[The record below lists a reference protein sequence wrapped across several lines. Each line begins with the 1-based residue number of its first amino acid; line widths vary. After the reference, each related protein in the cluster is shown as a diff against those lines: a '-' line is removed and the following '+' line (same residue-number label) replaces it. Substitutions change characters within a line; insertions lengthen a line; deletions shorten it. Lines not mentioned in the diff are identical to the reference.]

1 MIPED
6 IINEIKYRNEI
17 ETAISSYVNL
27 KRRGKNLVGL
37 CPFHSE
43 KTPSFTVYPENGSFY
58 CFGCGVGGDVF
69 TFTGLIENL
78 DYIESVKLLAE
89 RSGVTLPQDGYD
101 DSMQK
106 LKNKIYD
113 INRDTARFF
122 HSFLMSEEGKWALD
136 YLLGRGL
143 TLKTIKHFGL
153 GAAPDSWDML
163 IKHLKEKGYKEADML
178 AAGVVGKSQK
188 GTLYD
193 RFRKR
198 VMFPI
203 INIRG
208 NIIAFS
214 GRARPGEDKQG
225 GKYVNTSDTP
235 VYKKSSNLFGMN
247 FAKNVCSERV
257 ILVEGN
263 MDVISLHQ
271 AGFTNAVA
279 PLGTAFTMEQANLLA
294 RYTKEIVLTLDADA
308 AGQKAIKRASELLEN
323 TGLKTRVV
331 VIPDGKDP
339 DEFIKKNGPDRFRA
353 LLEGAVSDIEYK
365 LLTAAKD
372 INLESEDGRLRYLS
386 AAAEIVAGS
395 DDVMTRDIYIGRL
408 SEKYGVSRTALNA
421 KVEEIRKKNIRISK
435 KKEIA
440 DIIRP
445 KFTRDDINPER
456 RRSPKATA
464 AEETLIAVLLK
475 NPDFYK
481 SAKEQLP
488 PEKLIT
494 SLNRRIYEIILS
506 SLESG
511 GSLDISVFAEK
522 LLPAEIGYLVSLQ
535 NSEKAGKNPEIVLK
549 DCIRVILEEEMLLS
563 AQSRENTSVEDWAE
577 ALQTI
582 IDKKSKGKNNG
593 KEQKN

>member
-6 IINEIKYRNEI
+6 IINEIKYRNDI
-17 ETAISSYVNL
+17 ETAISQYVNL

-89 RSGVTLPQDGYD
+89 RSGITLPQDGYD
-101 DSMQK
+101 DSMQR
-106 LKNKIYD
+106 LKKRIYD

-122 HSFLMSEEGKWALD
+122 HAFLMSPGGKWALD
-136 YLLGRGL
+136 YLTGRGL
-143 TLKTIKHFGL
+143 TVKTIKHFGL
-153 GAAPDSWDML
+153 GAAPDSWDAL
-163 IKHLKEKGYKEADML
+163 IHHLKEKGYTESDML
-178 AAGVVGKSQK
+178 AANVIGKSQR
-188 GTLYD
+188 GSLYD

-208 NIIAFS
+208 NIVAFS
-214 GRARPGEDKQG
+214 GRAMPGEDKQG
-225 GKYVNTSDTP
+225 GKYVNTADTP
-235 VYKKSSNLFGMN
+235 VYKKSENLFGIN

-271 AGFTNAVA
+271 AGFENTVA
-279 PLGTAFTMEQANLLA
+279 PLGTAFTTEQANLLS
-294 RYTKEIVLTLDADA
+294 RYTKEIVLMLDADA
-308 AGQKAIKRASELLEN
+308 AGQKAVRRASELLEN
-323 TGLKTRVV
+323 TGLSVRVV
-331 VIPDGKDP
+331 VVPDGKDP
-339 DEFIKKNGPDRFRA
+339 DEYIKKNGKERFAA
-353 LLEGAVSDIEYK
+353 LLEGAVSDMEYK

-372 INLESEDGRLRYLS
+372 INLDNEDGRLKYLA
-386 AAAEIVAGS
+386 AAAEIIAAS
-395 DDVMTRDIYIGRL
+395 DDIMTRDIYIGRL

-421 KVEEIRKKNIRISK
+421 RIEELRKRNRSQKQ
-435 KKEIA
+435 KKEIS

-445 KFTRDDINPER
+445 KYTKDDINPER
-456 RRSPKATA
+456 RKSVKGTA

-481 SAKEQLP
+481 IAAEKLP
-488 PEKLIT
+488 PEKMLT
-494 SLNRRIYEIILS
+494 SLNRRIYETILS
-506 SLESG
+506 VLERG
-511 GSLDISVFAEK
+511 GTLDISAFAEK

-549 DCIRVILEEEMLLS
+549 DCIGVILEEDMLLES
-563 AQSRENTSVEDWAE
+563 SEKSENSVEEWA
-577 ALQTI
+577 AGLQNL
-582 IDKKSKGKNNG
+582 IDKKVRGK
-593 KEQKN
+593 

>member
-6 IINEIKYRNEI
+6 IINEIKYRNDI
-17 ETAISSYVNL
+17 ETAVSQYVNL

-78 DYIESVKLLAE
+78 DYMESIKLLAE
-89 RSGVTLPQDGYD
+89 RSGISLPQDGYD
-101 DSMQK
+101 DSMQR
-106 LKNKIYD
+106 LKKKIYD

-122 HSFLMSEEGKWALD
+122 HSFLMSPGGKWALD
-136 YLLGRGL
+136 YLTGRGL
-143 TLKTIKHFGL
+143 TVKTIKHFGL
-153 GAAPDSWDML
+153 GAAPDSWDAL
-163 IKHLKEKGYKEADML
+163 IHHLKEKGYTESDML
-178 AAGVVGKSQK
+178 AANVIGKSNR
-188 GTLYD
+188 GGIYD

-208 NIIAFS
+208 NIVAFS
-214 GRARPGEDKQG
+214 GRAMPGEDKQG
-225 GKYVNTSDTP
+225 GKYVNTADTP
-235 VYKKSSNLFGMN
+235 VYKKSENLFGIN
-247 FAKNVCSERV
+247 FAKSVCSERV

-271 AGFTNAVA
+271 AGFENTVA
-279 PLGTAFTMEQANLLA
+279 PLGTAFTTEQANLLS
-294 RYTKEIVLTLDADA
+294 RYTKEIVLMLDADA
-308 AGQKAIKRASELLEN
+308 AGQKAVRRASGLLEN
-323 TGLKTRVV
+323 TGLSVRVV

-339 DEFIKKNGPDRFRA
+339 DEYIKKNGKERFAA
-353 LLEGAVSDIEYK
+353 LLEGAVSDMEYK

-372 INLESEDGRLRYLS
+372 IDLNSEDGRLKYLA
-386 AAAEIVAGS
+386 AAAEIIAAT
-395 DDVMTRDIYIGRL
+395 DDIMTRDIYIGRL
-408 SEKYGVSRTALNA
+408 SEKYGVSRTALTTRVN
-421 KVEEIRKKNIRISK
+421 ELRKRNSRQKQ
-435 KKEIA
+435 KKEIS

-445 KFTRDDINPER
+445 KFTKDDINPER
-456 RRSPKATA
+456 RKSVKGTA

-481 SAKEQLP
+481 IALDKLP
-488 PEKLIT
+488 PEKMLT
-494 SLNRRIYEIILS
+494 SLNRRIYETIIS
-506 SLESG
+506 VLEHG
-511 GSLDISVFAEK
+511 GSLDISAFAEK

-549 DCIRVILEEEMLLS
+549 DCIEVILEEDMLLES
-563 AQSRENTSVEDWAE
+563 AEKAESSVEEWA
-577 ALQTI
+577 AGLQNLI
-582 IDKKSKGKNNG
+582 AEKSKGN
-593 KEQKN
+593 

>member
-6 IINEIKYRNEI
+6 IINEIKYRNDI
-17 ETAISSYVNL
+17 ETAISQYVNL

-89 RSGVTLPQDGYD
+89 RSGITLPQDGYD
-101 DSMQK
+101 DSMQR
-106 LKNKIYD
+106 LKKRIYD

-122 HSFLMSEEGKWALD
+122 HAFLMSPGGKWALD
-136 YLLGRGL
+136 YLTGRGL
-143 TLKTIKHFGL
+143 TVKTIKHFGL
-153 GAAPDSWDML
+153 GAAPDSWDAL
-163 IKHLKEKGYKEADML
+163 IHHLKEKGYTESDML
-178 AAGVVGKSQK
+178 AANVIGKSQR
-188 GTLYD
+188 GSLYD

-208 NIIAFS
+208 NIVAFS
-214 GRARPGEDKQG
+214 GRAMPGEDKQG
-225 GKYVNTSDTP
+225 GKYVNTADTP
-235 VYKKSSNLFGMN
+235 VYKKSENLFGIN

-271 AGFTNAVA
+271 AGFENTVA
-279 PLGTAFTMEQANLLA
+279 PLGTAFTTEQANLLS
-294 RYTKEIVLTLDADA
+294 RYTKEIVLMLDADA
-308 AGQKAIKRASELLEN
+308 AGQKAVRRASELLEN
-323 TGLKTRVV
+323 TGLSVRVV
-331 VIPDGKDP
+331 VVPDGKDP
-339 DEFIKKNGPDRFRA
+339 DEYIKKNGKERFAA
-353 LLEGAVSDIEYK
+353 LLEGAVSDMEYK

-372 INLESEDGRLRYLS
+372 INLDNEDGRLKYLA
-386 AAAEIVAGS
+386 AAAEIIAAS
-395 DDVMTRDIYIGRL
+395 DDIMTRDIYIGRL

-421 KVEEIRKKNIRISK
+421 RIEELRKRNRRQKQ
-435 KKEIA
+435 KKEIS

-445 KFTRDDINPER
+445 KYTKDDINPER
-456 RRSPKATA
+456 RKSAKGTA

-481 SAKEQLP
+481 IALDKLP
-488 PEKLIT
+488 PEKMLT
-494 SLNRRIYEIILS
+494 SLNRRIYETILS
-506 SLESG
+506 VLERG
-511 GSLDISVFAEK
+511 GTLDISVFAEK

-549 DCIRVILEEEMLLS
+549 DCIGVILEEDMLLKS
-563 AQSRENTSVEDWAE
+563 AETAENSVEEWA
-577 ALQTI
+577 AGLQNL
-582 IDKKSKGKNNG
+582 IDKKVRGK
-593 KEQKN
+593 

>member
-6 IINEIKYRNEI
+6 IINEIKYRNDI
-17 ETAISSYVNL
+17 ETAISQYVNL

-89 RSGVTLPQDGYD
+89 RSGITLPQDGYD
-101 DSMQK
+101 DSMQR
-106 LKNKIYD
+106 LKKRIYD

-122 HSFLMSEEGKWALD
+122 HAFLMSPGGKWALD
-136 YLLGRGL
+136 YLTGRGL
-143 TLKTIKHFGL
+143 TVKTIKHFGL
-153 GAAPDSWDML
+153 GAAPDSWDAL
-163 IKHLKEKGYKEADML
+163 IHHLKEKGYTESDML
-178 AAGVVGKSQK
+178 AANVIGKSQR
-188 GTLYD
+188 GSLYD

-208 NIIAFS
+208 NIVAFS
-214 GRARPGEDKQG
+214 GRAMPGDDKQG
-225 GKYVNTSDTP
+225 GKYVNTADTP
-235 VYKKSSNLFGMN
+235 VYKKSENLFGIN

-271 AGFTNAVA
+271 AGFENTVA
-279 PLGTAFTMEQANLLA
+279 PLGTAFTTEQANLLS
-294 RYTKEIVLTLDADA
+294 RYTKEIVLMLDADA
-308 AGQKAIKRASELLEN
+308 AGQKAVRRASELLEN
-323 TGLKTRVV
+323 TGLSVRVV
-331 VIPDGKDP
+331 VVPDGKDP
-339 DEFIKKNGPDRFRA
+339 DEYIKKNGKERFAA
-353 LLEGAVSDIEYK
+353 LLEGAVSDMEYK

-372 INLESEDGRLRYLS
+372 INLDNEDGRLKYLA
-386 AAAEIVAGS
+386 AAAEIIAAS
-395 DDVMTRDIYIGRL
+395 DDIMTRDIYIGRL
-408 SEKYGVSRTALNA
+408 SEKYGVSRTALTA
-421 KVEEIRKKNIRISK
+421 RIEELRKRNRRQKQ
-435 KKEIA
+435 KKEIS

-445 KFTRDDINPER
+445 KYTKDDINPER
-456 RRSPKATA
+456 RKSVKGTA

-481 SAKEQLP
+481 IAAEKLP
-488 PEKLIT
+488 PEKMLT
-494 SLNRRIYEIILS
+494 SLNRRIYETILS
-506 SLESG
+506 VLERG
-511 GSLDISVFAEK
+511 GTLDISAFAEK

-549 DCIRVILEEEMLLS
+549 DCIGVILEEDMLLES
-563 AQSRENTSVEDWAE
+563 SEKSENSVEEWA
-577 ALQTI
+577 AGLQNL
-582 IDKKSKGKNNG
+582 IDKKVRGK
-593 KEQKN
+593 

>member
-6 IINEIKYRNEI
+6 IINEIKYRNDI
-17 ETAISSYVNL
+17 ETAVSQYVNL

-78 DYIESVKLLAE
+78 DYMESIKLLAE
-89 RSGVTLPQDGYD
+89 RSGIFLPQDGYD
-101 DSMQK
+101 DSMQR
-106 LKNKIYD
+106 LKKKIYD

-122 HSFLMSEEGKWALD
+122 HSFLMSPGGKWALD
-136 YLLGRGL
+136 YLTGRGL
-143 TLKTIKHFGL
+143 TVKTIKHFGL
-153 GAAPDSWDML
+153 GAAPDSWDAL
-163 IKHLKEKGYKEADML
+163 IHHLKEKGYTESDML
-178 AAGVVGKSQK
+178 AANVIGKSNR
-188 GTLYD
+188 GSFYD

-208 NIIAFS
+208 NIVAFS
-214 GRARPGEDKQG
+214 GRAMPGEDKQG

-235 VYKKSSNLFGMN
+235 VYKKSENLFGIN
-247 FAKNVCSERV
+247 FAKSVCSERV

-271 AGFTNAVA
+271 AGFENTVA
-279 PLGTAFTMEQANLLA
+279 PLGTAFTTEQANLLS
-294 RYTKEIVLTLDADA
+294 RYTKEIVLMLDADA
-308 AGQKAIKRASELLEN
+308 AGQKAVRRASGLLEN
-323 TGLKTRVV
+323 TGLSVRVV
-331 VIPDGKDP
+331 VVPDGKDP
-339 DEFIKKNGPDRFRA
+339 DEYIKKNGKERFAA
-353 LLEGAVSDIEYK
+353 LLEGAVSDMEYK

-372 INLESEDGRLRYLS
+372 IDLNSEDGRLKYLA
-386 AAAEIVAGS
+386 AAAEIIAAT
-395 DDVMTRDIYIGRL
+395 DDIMTRDIYIGRL
-408 SEKYGVSRTALNA
+408 SEKYGVSRTALTTRVN
-421 KVEEIRKKNIRISK
+421 ELRKRNSRQKQ
-435 KKEIA
+435 KKEIS

-445 KFTRDDINPER
+445 KFTKDDINPER
-456 RRSPKATA
+456 RKSVKGTA

-481 SAKEQLP
+481 IALDKLP
-488 PEKLIT
+488 PEKMLT
-494 SLNRRIYEIILS
+494 SLNRRIYETIIS
-506 SLESG
+506 VLEHG
-511 GSLDISVFAEK
+511 GSLDISAFAEK

-549 DCIRVILEEEMLLS
+549 DCIGVILEEDMLLES
-563 AQSRENTSVEDWAE
+563 AEKAESSVEEWA
-577 ALQTI
+577 AGLQNLI
-582 IDKKSKGKNNG
+582 AEKSKGN
-593 KEQKN
+593 

>member
-6 IINEIKYRNEI
+6 IINEIKYRNDI
-17 ETAISSYVNL
+17 ETAISQYVNL
-27 KRRGKNLVGL
+27 KRLGKNLVGL

-89 RSGVTLPQDGYD
+89 RSGITLPQDGYD
-101 DSMQK
+101 DSMQR
-106 LKNKIYD
+106 LKKRIYD

-122 HSFLMSEEGKWALD
+122 HAFLMSPGGKWALD
-136 YLLGRGL
+136 YLTGRGL
-143 TLKTIKHFGL
+143 TVKTIKHFGL
-153 GAAPDSWDML
+153 GAAPDSWDAL
-163 IKHLKEKGYKEADML
+163 IHHLKEKGYTESDML
-178 AAGVVGKSQK
+178 AANVIGKSQR
-188 GTLYD
+188 GSLYD

-208 NIIAFS
+208 NIVAFS
-214 GRARPGEDKQG
+214 GRAMPGEDKQG
-225 GKYVNTSDTP
+225 GKYVNTADTP
-235 VYKKSSNLFGMN
+235 VYKKSENLFGIN
-247 FAKNVCSERV
+247 FAKSVCSERV

-271 AGFTNAVA
+271 AGFENTVA
-279 PLGTAFTMEQANLLA
+279 PLGTAFTTEQANLLS
-294 RYTKEIVLTLDADA
+294 RYTKEIVLMLDADA
-308 AGQKAIKRASELLEN
+308 AGQKAVRRASGLLEN
-323 TGLKTRVV
+323 TGLSVRVV
-331 VIPDGKDP
+331 VVPDGKDP
-339 DEFIKKNGPDRFRA
+339 DEYIKKNGKERFAA
-353 LLEGAVSDIEYK
+353 LLEGAVSDMEYK

-372 INLESEDGRLRYLS
+372 IDLNSEDGRLKYLA
-386 AAAEIVAGS
+386 AAAEIIAAT
-395 DDVMTRDIYIGRL
+395 DDIMTRDIYIGRL

-421 KVEEIRKKNIRISK
+421 RIDELRKRNSRQKQ
-435 KKEIA
+435 KKEIS

-445 KFTRDDINPER
+445 KFTKDDINPER
-456 RRSPKATA
+456 RKSVKGTA

-481 SAKEQLP
+481 IALDKLP
-488 PEKLIT
+488 PEKMLT
-494 SLNRRIYEIILS
+494 SLNRRIYETIIS
-506 SLESG
+506 VLEHG
-511 GSLDISVFAEK
+511 GSLDISAFAEK

-549 DCIRVILEEEMLLS
+549 DCIGVILEEDMLLES
-563 AQSRENTSVEDWAE
+563 AEKAEGSVEEWA
-577 ALQTI
+577 AGLQNLI
-582 IDKKSKGKNNG
+582 AEKSKGN
-593 KEQKN
+593 

>member
-6 IINEIKYRNEI
+6 IINEIKYRNDI
-17 ETAISSYVNL
+17 ETAVSQYVNL

-78 DYIESVKLLAE
+78 DYMESIKLLAE
-89 RSGVTLPQDGYD
+89 RSGISLPQDGYD
-101 DSMQK
+101 DSMQR
-106 LKNKIYD
+106 LKKRIYD

-122 HSFLMSEEGKWALD
+122 HSFLMSPGGKWALD
-136 YLLGRGL
+136 YLTGRGL
-143 TLKTIKHFGL
+143 TVKTIKHFGL
-153 GAAPDSWDML
+153 GAAPDSWDAL
-163 IKHLKEKGYKEADML
+163 IHHLKEKGYTESDML
-178 AAGVVGKSQK
+178 AANVIGKSNR
-188 GTLYD
+188 GGIYD

-208 NIIAFS
+208 NIVAFS
-214 GRARPGEDKQG
+214 GRAMPGEDKQG
-225 GKYVNTSDTP
+225 GKYVNTADTP
-235 VYKKSSNLFGMN
+235 VYKKSENLFGIN
-247 FAKNVCSERV
+247 FAKSVCSERV

-271 AGFTNAVA
+271 AGFENTVA
-279 PLGTAFTMEQANLLA
+279 PLGTAFTTEQANLLS
-294 RYTKEIVLTLDADA
+294 RYTKEIVLMLDADA
-308 AGQKAIKRASELLEN
+308 AGQKAVRRASGLLEN
-323 TGLKTRVV
+323 TGLSVRVV

-339 DEFIKKNGPDRFRA
+339 DEYIKKNGKERFAA
-353 LLEGAVSDIEYK
+353 LLEGAVSDMEYK

-372 INLESEDGRLRYLS
+372 IDLNSEDGRLKYLA
-386 AAAEIVAGS
+386 AAAEIIAAT
-395 DDVMTRDIYIGRL
+395 DDIMTRDIYIGRL
-408 SEKYGVSRTALNA
+408 SEKYGVSRTALTTRVN
-421 KVEEIRKKNIRISK
+421 ELRKRNSRQKQ
-435 KKEIA
+435 KKEIS

-445 KFTRDDINPER
+445 KFTKDDINPER
-456 RRSPKATA
+456 RKSVKGTA

-481 SAKEQLP
+481 IAADKLP
-488 PEKLIT
+488 PEKMLT
-494 SLNRRIYEIILS
+494 SLNRRIYETIIS
-506 SLESG
+506 VLEHG
-511 GSLDISVFAEK
+511 GSLDISAFAEK

-549 DCIRVILEEEMLLS
+549 DCIGVILEEDMLLES
-563 AQSRENTSVEDWAE
+563 AEKAESSVEEWA
-577 ALQTI
+577 AGLQNLI
-582 IDKKSKGKNNG
+582 AEKSKGN
-593 KEQKN
+593 

>member
-6 IINEIKYRNEI
+6 IINEIKYRNDI
-17 ETAISSYVNL
+17 ETAVSQYVNL

-78 DYIESVKLLAE
+78 DYMESIKLLAE
-89 RSGVTLPQDGYD
+89 RSGISLPQDGYD
-101 DSMQK
+101 DSMQR
-106 LKNKIYD
+106 LKKRIYD

-122 HSFLMSEEGKWALD
+122 HSFLMSPGGKWALD
-136 YLLGRGL
+136 YLTGRGL
-143 TLKTIKHFGL
+143 TVKTIKHFGL
-153 GAAPDSWDML
+153 GAAPDSWDAL
-163 IKHLKEKGYKEADML
+163 IHHLKEKGYTESDML
-178 AAGVVGKSQK
+178 AANVIGKSER
-188 GTLYD
+188 GGIYD

-208 NIIAFS
+208 NIVAFS
-214 GRARPGEDKQG
+214 GRAMPGEDKQG
-225 GKYVNTSDTP
+225 GKYVNTADTP
-235 VYKKSSNLFGMN
+235 VYKKSENLFGIN
-247 FAKNVCSERV
+247 FAKSVCSERV

-271 AGFTNAVA
+271 AGFENTVA
-279 PLGTAFTMEQANLLA
+279 PLGTAFTTEQANLLS
-294 RYTKEIVLTLDADA
+294 RYTKEIVLMLDADA
-308 AGQKAIKRASELLEN
+308 AGQKAVRRASGLLEN
-323 TGLKTRVV
+323 TGLSVRVV

-339 DEFIKKNGPDRFRA
+339 DEYIKKNGKERFAA
-353 LLEGAVSDIEYK
+353 LLEGAVSDMEYK

-372 INLESEDGRLRYLS
+372 IDLNSEDGRLKYLA
-386 AAAEIVAGS
+386 AAAEIIAAT
-395 DDVMTRDIYIGRL
+395 DDIMTRDIYIGRL
-408 SEKYGVSRTALNA
+408 SEKYGVSRTALTTRVN
-421 KVEEIRKKNIRISK
+421 ELRKRNSRQKQ
-435 KKEIA
+435 KKEIT

-445 KFTRDDINPER
+445 KFTKDDINPER
-456 RRSPKATA
+456 RKSIKGTA

-481 SAKEQLP
+481 IAADKLP
-488 PEKLIT
+488 PEKMLT
-494 SLNRRIYEIILS
+494 SLNRRIYETIIS
-506 SLESG
+506 VLEHG
-511 GSLDISVFAEK
+511 GSLDISAFAEK

-549 DCIRVILEEEMLLS
+549 DCIGVILEEDMLLES
-563 AQSRENTSVEDWAE
+563 AEKAESSVEEWA
-577 ALQTI
+577 AGLQNLI
-582 IDKKSKGKNNG
+582 AEKSKGN
-593 KEQKN
+593 

>member
-6 IINEIKYRNEI
+6 IINEIKYRNDI
-17 ETAISSYVNL
+17 ETAVSQYVNL

-78 DYIESVKLLAE
+78 DYMESIKLLAE
-89 RSGVTLPQDGYD
+89 RSGISLPQDGYD
-101 DSMQK
+101 DSMQR
-106 LKNKIYD
+106 LKKKIYD

-122 HSFLMSEEGKWALD
+122 HSFLMSPGGKWALD
-136 YLLGRGL
+136 YLTGRGL
-143 TLKTIKHFGL
+143 TVKTIKHFGL
-153 GAAPDSWDML
+153 GAAPDSWDAL
-163 IKHLKEKGYKEADML
+163 IHHLKEKGYTESDML
-178 AAGVVGKSQK
+178 AANVIGKSER
-188 GTLYD
+188 GGIYD

-208 NIIAFS
+208 NIVAFS
-214 GRARPGEDKQG
+214 GRAMPGEDKQA
-225 GKYVNTSDTP
+225 GKYVNTADTP
-235 VYKKSSNLFGMN
+235 VYKKSENLFGIN
-247 FAKNVCSERV
+247 FAKSVCSERV

-271 AGFTNAVA
+271 AGFENTVA
-279 PLGTAFTMEQANLLA
+279 PLGTAFTTEQANLLS
-294 RYTKEIVLTLDADA
+294 RYTKEIVLMLDADA
-308 AGQKAIKRASELLEN
+308 AGQKAVRRASGLLEN
-323 TGLKTRVV
+323 TGLSVRVV
-331 VIPDGKDP
+331 VVPDGKDP
-339 DEFIKKNGPDRFRA
+339 DEYIKKNGKERFAA
-353 LLEGAVSDIEYK
+353 LLEGAVSDMEYK

-372 INLESEDGRLRYLS
+372 IELNSEDGRLKYLA
-386 AAAEIVAGS
+386 AAAEIIAAT
-395 DDVMTRDIYIGRL
+395 DDIMTRDIYIGRL

-421 KVEEIRKKNIRISK
+421 RIDELRKRNSRQKQ
-435 KKEIA
+435 KKEIS

-445 KFTRDDINPER
+445 KFTKDDINPER
-456 RRSPKATA
+456 RKSVKGTA

-481 SAKEQLP
+481 IALDKLP
-488 PEKLIT
+488 PEKMLT
-494 SLNRRIYEIILS
+494 SLNRRIYETIIS
-506 SLESG
+506 VLEHG
-511 GSLDISVFAEK
+511 GSLDISAFAEK

-549 DCIRVILEEEMLLS
+549 DCIGVILEEDMLLES
-563 AQSRENTSVEDWAE
+563 AEKAESSVEEWA
-577 ALQTI
+577 AGLQNLI
-582 IDKKSKGKNNG
+582 AEKSKGN
-593 KEQKN
+593 

>member
-6 IINEIKYRNEI
+6 IINEIKYRNDI
-17 ETAISSYVNL
+17 ETAVSQYVNL

-78 DYIESVKLLAE
+78 DYIEAVKLLAE

-101 DSMQK
+101 DSMQR
-106 LKNKIYD
+106 LNNRIYD

-122 HSFLMSEEGKWALD
+122 HSYLMSHDGKWALD
-136 YLLGRGL
+136 YLTGRGL
-143 TLKTIKHFGL
+143 TLKTIRHFGL

-163 IKHLKEKGYKEADML
+163 IKHLKGKGYSESDMI
-178 AAGVVGKSQK
+178 AANVVGKSQR

-214 GRARPGEDKQG
+214 GRAMPGEDKQG

-235 VYKKSSNLFGMN
+235 VYKKSANLFGMN
-247 FAKNVCSERV
+247 FAKNSCSERI

-263 MDVISLHQ
+263 MDVITLHQ
-271 AGFTNAVA
+271 AGFTNTVA
-279 PLGTAFTMEQANLLA
+279 PLGTAFTSEQVNLLA

-308 AGQKAIKRASELLEN
+308 AGQKAIRRASELLADS
-323 TGLKTRVV
+323 GLKVRVIT
-331 VIPDGKDP
+331 IPDGKDP
-339 DEFIKKNGPDRFRA
+339 DEYIKKNGADRFAA
-353 LLEGAVSDIEYK
+353 LLQGAVSDMEYK
-365 LLTAAKD
+365 LLTAAGD
-372 INLESEDGRLRYLS
+372 IDTSSDDGRLRYIS
-386 AAAEIVAGS
+386 AAAEIVAQS
-395 DDVMTRDIYIGRL
+395 DDMITRDIYIGRL
-408 SEKYGVSRTALNA
+408 SEKYGVSRTALTV
-421 KVEEIRKKNIRISK
+421 KIDEIRKRNAKSKK
-435 KKEIA
+435 KKEIS

-445 KFTRDDINPER
+445 KISKDDINPER
-456 RRSPKATA
+456 RKSVKATA

-475 NPDFYK
+475 NPDFHVT
-481 SAKEQLP
+481 AKEQLP
-488 PEKLIT
+488 PEKMVT
-494 SLNRRIYEIILS
+494 SLNRRI
-506 SLESG
+506 
-511 GSLDISVFAEK
+511 
-522 LLPAEIGYLVSLQ
+522 
-535 NSEKAGKNPEIVLK
+535 
-549 DCIRVILEEEMLLS
+549 
-563 AQSRENTSVEDWAE
+563 
-577 ALQTI
+577 
-582 IDKKSKGKNNG
+582 
-593 KEQKN
+593 

>member
-6 IINEIKYRNEI
+6 IINEIKYRNDI
-17 ETAISSYVNL
+17 ETAVSQYVNL

-78 DYIESVKLLAE
+78 DYMESIKLLAE
-89 RSGVTLPQDGYD
+89 RSGISLPQDGYD
-101 DSMQK
+101 DSMQR
-106 LKNKIYD
+106 LKKKIYD

-122 HSFLMSEEGKWALD
+122 HSFLMSPGGKWALD
-136 YLLGRGL
+136 YLTGRGL
-143 TLKTIKHFGL
+143 TVKTIKHFGL
-153 GAAPDSWDML
+153 GAAPDSWDAL
-163 IKHLKEKGYKEADML
+163 IHHLKEKGYTESDML
-178 AAGVVGKSQK
+178 AANVIGKSNR
-188 GTLYD
+188 GGIYD

-208 NIIAFS
+208 NIVAFS
-214 GRARPGEDKQG
+214 GRAMPGEDKQG

-235 VYKKSSNLFGMN
+235 VYKKSENLFGIN
-247 FAKNVCSERV
+247 FAKSVCSERV

-271 AGFTNAVA
+271 AGFENTVA
-279 PLGTAFTMEQANLLA
+279 PLGTAFTTEQANLLS
-294 RYTKEIVLTLDADA
+294 RYTKEIVLMLDADA
-308 AGQKAIKRASELLEN
+308 AGQKAVRRASGLLEN
-323 TGLKTRVV
+323 TGLSVRVV

-339 DEFIKKNGPDRFRA
+339 DEYIKKNGKERFAA
-353 LLEGAVSDIEYK
+353 LLEGAVSDMEYK

-372 INLESEDGRLRYLS
+372 IDLNSEDGRLKYLA
-386 AAAEIVAGS
+386 AAAEIIAAT
-395 DDVMTRDIYIGRL
+395 DDIMTRDIYIGRL
-408 SEKYGVSRTALNA
+408 SEKYGVSRTALTTRVN
-421 KVEEIRKKNIRISK
+421 ELRKRNSRQKQ
-435 KKEIA
+435 KKEIT

-445 KFTRDDINPER
+445 KFTKDDINPER
-456 RRSPKATA
+456 RKSVKGTA

-481 SAKEQLP
+481 IALDKLP
-488 PEKLIT
+488 PEKMLT
-494 SLNRRIYEIILS
+494 SLNRRIYETIIS
-506 SLESG
+506 VLEHG
-511 GSLDISVFAEK
+511 GSLDISAFAEK

-549 DCIRVILEEEMLLS
+549 DCIGVILEEDMLLES
-563 AQSRENTSVEDWAE
+563 AEKAESSVEEWA
-577 ALQTI
+577 AGLQNLI
-582 IDKKSKGKNNG
+582 AEKSKGN
-593 KEQKN
+593 

>member
-6 IINEIKYRNEI
+6 IINEIKYRNDI
-17 ETAISSYVNL
+17 ETAVSQYVNL

-78 DYIESVKLLAE
+78 DYMESIKLLAE
-89 RSGVTLPQDGYD
+89 RSGISLPQDGYD
-101 DSMQK
+101 DSLQR
-106 LKNKIYD
+106 LKKKIYD

-122 HSFLMSEEGKWALD
+122 HSFLMSPGGKWALD
-136 YLLGRGL
+136 YLTGRGL
-143 TLKTIKHFGL
+143 TVKTIKHFGL
-153 GAAPDSWDML
+153 GAAPDSWDAL
-163 IKHLKEKGYKEADML
+163 IHHLKEKGYTESDML
-178 AAGVVGKSQK
+178 AANVIGKSNR
-188 GTLYD
+188 GGFYD

-208 NIIAFS
+208 NIVAFS
-214 GRARPGEDKQG
+214 GRAMPGEDKQG

-235 VYKKSSNLFGMN
+235 VYKKSENLFGIN
-247 FAKNVCSERV
+247 FAKSVCSERV

-271 AGFTNAVA
+271 AGFENTVA
-279 PLGTAFTMEQANLLA
+279 PLGTAFTTEQANLLS
-294 RYTKEIVLTLDADA
+294 RYTKEIVLMLDADA
-308 AGQKAIKRASELLEN
+308 AGQKAVRRASGLLEN
-323 TGLKTRVV
+323 TGLSVRVV
-331 VIPDGKDP
+331 VVPDGKDP
-339 DEFIKKNGPDRFRA
+339 DEYIKKNGKERFAA
-353 LLEGAVSDIEYK
+353 LLEGAVSDMEYK

-372 INLESEDGRLRYLS
+372 IDLNSEDGRLKYLA
-386 AAAEIVAGS
+386 AAAEIIAAT
-395 DDVMTRDIYIGRL
+395 DDIMTRDIYIGRL
-408 SEKYGVSRTALNA
+408 SEKYGVSRTALTTRVN
-421 KVEEIRKKNIRISK
+421 ELRKRNSRQKQ
-435 KKEIA
+435 KKEIS

-445 KFTRDDINPER
+445 KFTKDDINPER
-456 RRSPKATA
+456 RKSVKGTA

-481 SAKEQLP
+481 IALDKLP
-488 PEKLIT
+488 PEKMLT
-494 SLNRRIYEIILS
+494 SLNRRIYETIIS
-506 SLESG
+506 VLEHG
-511 GSLDISVFAEK
+511 GSLDISAFAEK

-549 DCIRVILEEEMLLS
+549 DCIGVILEEDMLLES
-563 AQSRENTSVEDWAE
+563 AEKAESSVEEWA
-577 ALQTI
+577 ASLQNLI
-582 IDKKSKGKNNG
+582 AEKSKGN
-593 KEQKN
+593 

>member
-6 IINEIKYRNEI
+6 IINEIKYRNDI
-17 ETAISSYVNL
+17 ETAISQYVNL

-89 RSGVTLPQDGYD
+89 RSGITLPQDGYD
-101 DSMQK
+101 DSMQR
-106 LKNKIYD
+106 LKKRIYD

-122 HSFLMSEEGKWALD
+122 HAFLMSPDGKWALD
-136 YLLGRGL
+136 YLMGRGL
-143 TLKTIKHFGL
+143 TVKTIKHFGL
-153 GAAPDSWDML
+153 GAAPDSWDAL
-163 IKHLKEKGYKEADML
+163 IHHLKEKGYTESDML
-178 AAGVVGKSQK
+178 AANVIGKSER
-188 GTLYD
+188 GSLYD

-208 NIIAFS
+208 NIVAFS
-214 GRARPGEDKQG
+214 GRAMPGDDKQG
-225 GKYVNTSDTP
+225 GKYVNTADTP
-235 VYKKSSNLFGMN
+235 VYKKSENLFGIN

-271 AGFTNAVA
+271 AGFENTVA
-279 PLGTAFTMEQANLLA
+279 PLGTAFTTEQANLLS
-294 RYTKEIVLTLDADA
+294 RYTKEIVLMLDADA
-308 AGQKAIKRASELLEN
+308 AGQKAVRRASELLEN
-323 TGLKTRVV
+323 TGLSVRVV
-331 VIPDGKDP
+331 VVPDGKDP
-339 DEFIKKNGPDRFRA
+339 DEYIKKNGKERFAA
-353 LLEGAVSDIEYK
+353 LLEGAVSDMEYK

-372 INLESEDGRLRYLS
+372 INLDNEDGRLKYLA
-386 AAAEIVAGS
+386 AAAEIIAAS
-395 DDVMTRDIYIGRL
+395 DDIMTRDIYIGRL

-421 KVEEIRKKNIRISK
+421 RIEELRKRNRRQKQ
-435 KKEIA
+435 KKEIS

-445 KFTRDDINPER
+445 KFTKDDINPER
-456 RRSPKATA
+456 RKSVKGTA

-481 SAKEQLP
+481 IAAEKLP
-488 PEKLIT
+488 PEKMLT
-494 SLNRRIYEIILS
+494 SLNRRIYETILS
-506 SLESG
+506 VLERG
-511 GSLDISVFAEK
+511 GTLDISAFAEK

-549 DCIRVILEEEMLLS
+549 DCIGVILEEDMLLES
-563 AQSRENTSVEDWAE
+563 SEKSENSVEEWA
-577 ALQTI
+577 AGLQNL
-582 IDKKSKGKNNG
+582 IDKKVRGK
-593 KEQKN
+593 

>member
-6 IINEIKYRNEI
+6 IINEIKYRNDI
-17 ETAISSYVNL
+17 ETAVSQYVNL

-37 CPFHSE
+37 CPFHGE

-89 RSGVTLPQDGYD
+89 RSGITLPQDGYD
-101 DSMQK
+101 DSMQR
-106 LKNKIYD
+106 LKKRIYD

-122 HSFLMSEEGKWALD
+122 HAFLMSPGGKWALD
-136 YLLGRGL
+136 YLTGRGL
-143 TLKTIKHFGL
+143 TVKTIKHFGL
-153 GAAPDSWDML
+153 GAAPDSWDAL
-163 IKHLKEKGYKEADML
+163 IHHLKEKGYTESDML
-178 AAGVVGKSQK
+178 AANVTVKSER
-188 GTLYD
+188 GGIYD

-208 NIIAFS
+208 NIVAFS
-214 GRARPGEDKQG
+214 GRAMPGEDKQG
-225 GKYVNTSDTP
+225 GKYVNTADTP
-235 VYKKSSNLFGMN
+235 VYKKSENLFGIN
-247 FAKNVCSERV
+247 FAKSVCSERV

-271 AGFTNAVA
+271 AGFENTVA
-279 PLGTAFTMEQANLLA
+279 PLGTAFTTEQANLLS
-294 RYTKEIVLTLDADA
+294 RYTKEIVLMLDADA
-308 AGQKAIKRASELLEN
+308 AGQKAVRRASGLLEN
-323 TGLKTRVV
+323 TGLSVRVV

-339 DEFIKKNGPDRFRA
+339 DEYIKKNGKERFAA
-353 LLEGAVSDIEYK
+353 LLEGAVSDMEYK

-372 INLESEDGRLRYLS
+372 IDLNSEDGRLKYLA
-386 AAAEIVAGS
+386 AAAEIIAAT
-395 DDVMTRDIYIGRL
+395 DDIMTRDIYIGRL
-408 SEKYGVSRTALNA
+408 SEKYGVSRTALTTRVN
-421 KVEEIRKKNIRISK
+421 ELRKRNSRQKQ
-435 KKEIA
+435 KKEIS

-445 KFTRDDINPER
+445 KFTKDDINPER
-456 RRSPKATA
+456 RKSVKGTA

-481 SAKEQLP
+481 IALDKLP
-488 PEKLIT
+488 PEKMLT
-494 SLNRRIYEIILS
+494 SLNRRIYETIIS
-506 SLESG
+506 VLEHG
-511 GSLDISVFAEK
+511 GSLDISAFAEK

-549 DCIRVILEEEMLLS
+549 DCIGVILEEDMLLES
-563 AQSRENTSVEDWAE
+563 AEKAESSVEEWA
-577 ALQTI
+577 AGLQNLI
-582 IDKKSKGKNNG
+582 AEKSKGN
-593 KEQKN
+593 

>member
-6 IINEIKYRNEI
+6 IINEIKYRNDI
-17 ETAISSYVNL
+17 ETAISQYVNL

-89 RSGVTLPQDGYD
+89 RSGITLPQDGYD
-101 DSMQK
+101 DSMQR
-106 LKNKIYD
+106 LKKRIYD

-122 HSFLMSEEGKWALD
+122 HAFLMSPGGKWALD
-136 YLLGRGL
+136 YLTGRGL
-143 TLKTIKHFGL
+143 TVKTIKHFGL
-153 GAAPDSWDML
+153 GAAPDSWDAL
-163 IKHLKEKGYKEADML
+163 IHHLKEKGYTESDML
-178 AAGVVGKSQK
+178 AANVIGKSQR
-188 GTLYD
+188 GSIYD

-208 NIIAFS
+208 NIVAFS
-214 GRARPGEDKQG
+214 GRAMPGDDKQG
-225 GKYVNTSDTP
+225 GKYVNTADTP
-235 VYKKSSNLFGMN
+235 VYKKSENLFGIN

-271 AGFTNAVA
+271 AGFENTVA
-279 PLGTAFTMEQANLLA
+279 PLGTAFTTEQANLLS
-294 RYTKEIVLTLDADA
+294 RYTKEIVLMLDADA
-308 AGQKAIKRASELLEN
+308 AGQKAVRRASELLEN
-323 TGLKTRVV
+323 TGLSVRVV
-331 VIPDGKDP
+331 VVPDGKDP
-339 DEFIKKNGPDRFRA
+339 DEYIKKNGKERFAA
-353 LLEGAVSDIEYK
+353 LLEGAVSDMEYK

-372 INLESEDGRLRYLS
+372 INLDNEDGRLKYLA
-386 AAAEIVAGS
+386 AAAEIIAAS
-395 DDVMTRDIYIGRL
+395 DDIMTRDIYIGRL
-408 SEKYGVSRTALNA
+408 SEKYGVSRTALTA
-421 KVEEIRKKNIRISK
+421 RIEELRKRNRRQKQ
-435 KKEIA
+435 KKEIS

-445 KFTRDDINPER
+445 KYTKDDINPER
-456 RRSPKATA
+456 RKSVKGTA

-481 SAKEQLP
+481 IAAEKLP
-488 PEKLIT
+488 PEKMLT
-494 SLNRRIYEIILS
+494 SLNRRIYETILS
-506 SLESG
+506 VSERG
-511 GSLDISVFAEK
+511 GTLDISAFAEK

-549 DCIRVILEEEMLLS
+549 DCIGVILEEDMLLES
-563 AQSRENTSVEDWAE
+563 SEKSENSVEEWA
-577 ALQTI
+577 AGLQNL
-582 IDKKSKGKNNG
+582 IDKKVRGK
-593 KEQKN
+593 

>member
-6 IINEIKYRNEI
+6 IINEIKYRNDI
-17 ETAISSYVNL
+17 ETAVSQYVNL

-78 DYIESVKLLAE
+78 DYMESIKLLAE
-89 RSGVTLPQDGYD
+89 RSGISLPQDGYD
-101 DSMQK
+101 DSMQR
-106 LKNKIYD
+106 LKKKIYD

-122 HSFLMSEEGKWALD
+122 HSFLMSPGGKWALD
-136 YLLGRGL
+136 YLTGRGL
-143 TLKTIKHFGL
+143 TVKTIKHFGL
-153 GAAPDSWDML
+153 GAAPDSWDAL
-163 IKHLKEKGYKEADML
+163 IHHLKEKGYTESDML
-178 AAGVVGKSQK
+178 AANVIGKSNR
-188 GTLYD
+188 GGIYD

-208 NIIAFS
+208 NIVAFS
-214 GRARPGEDKQG
+214 GRAMPGDDKQG
-225 GKYVNTSDTP
+225 GKYVNTADTP
-235 VYKKSSNLFGMN
+235 VYKKSENLFGIN
-247 FAKNVCSERV
+247 FAKSVCSERV

-271 AGFTNAVA
+271 AGFENTVA
-279 PLGTAFTMEQANLLA
+279 PLGTAFTTEQANLLS
-294 RYTKEIVLTLDADA
+294 RYTKEIVLMLDADA
-308 AGQKAIKRASELLEN
+308 AGQKAVRRASGLLEN
-323 TGLKTRVV
+323 TGLSVRVV

-339 DEFIKKNGPDRFRA
+339 DEYIKKNGKERFAA
-353 LLEGAVSDIEYK
+353 LLEGAVSDMEYK

-372 INLESEDGRLRYLS
+372 IDLNSEDGRLKYLA
-386 AAAEIVAGS
+386 AAAEIIAAT
-395 DDVMTRDIYIGRL
+395 DDIMTRDIYIGRL
-408 SEKYGVSRTALNA
+408 SEKYGVSRTALTTRVN
-421 KVEEIRKKNIRISK
+421 ELRKRNSRQKQ
-435 KKEIA
+435 KKEIS

-445 KFTRDDINPER
+445 KFTKDDINPER
-456 RRSPKATA
+456 RKSVKGTA

-481 SAKEQLP
+481 IALDKLP
-488 PEKLIT
+488 PEKMLT
-494 SLNRRIYEIILS
+494 SLNRRIYETIIS
-506 SLESG
+506 VLEHG
-511 GSLDISVFAEK
+511 GSLDISAFAEK

-549 DCIRVILEEEMLLS
+549 DCIGVILEEDMLLES
-563 AQSRENTSVEDWAE
+563 AEKAESSVEEWA
-577 ALQTI
+577 AGLQNLI
-582 IDKKSKGKNNG
+582 AEKSKGN
-593 KEQKN
+593 

>member
-6 IINEIKYRNEI
+6 IINEIKYRNDI
-17 ETAISSYVNL
+17 ETAVSQYVNL

-78 DYIESVKLLAE
+78 DYMESIKLLAE
-89 RSGVTLPQDGYD
+89 RSGISLPQDGYD
-101 DSMQK
+101 DSMQR
-106 LKNKIYD
+106 LKKKIYD

-122 HSFLMSEEGKWALD
+122 HSFLMSPGGKWALD
-136 YLLGRGL
+136 YLTGRGL
-143 TLKTIKHFGL
+143 TVKTIKHFGL
-153 GAAPDSWDML
+153 GAAPDSWDAL
-163 IKHLKEKGYKEADML
+163 IHHLKEKGYTESDML
-178 AAGVVGKSQK
+178 AANVISKNERGGF
-188 GTLYD
+188 YD

-208 NIIAFS
+208 NIVAFS
-214 GRARPGEDKQG
+214 GRAMPGEDKQV

-235 VYKKSSNLFGMN
+235 VYKKSENLFGIN
-247 FAKNVCSERV
+247 FAKSVCSERV

-271 AGFTNAVA
+271 AGFENTVA
-279 PLGTAFTMEQANLLA
+279 PLGTAFTTEQANLLS
-294 RYTKEIVLTLDADA
+294 RYTKEIVLMLDADA
-308 AGQKAIKRASELLEN
+308 AGQKAVRRASGLLEN
-323 TGLKTRVV
+323 TGLSVRVV

-339 DEFIKKNGPDRFRA
+339 DEYIKKNGKERFAA
-353 LLEGAVSDIEYK
+353 LLEGAVSDMEYK

-372 INLESEDGRLRYLS
+372 IDLNSEDGRLKYLA
-386 AAAEIVAGS
+386 AAAEIIAAT
-395 DDVMTRDIYIGRL
+395 DDIMTRDIYIGRL
-408 SEKYGVSRTALNA
+408 SEKYGVSRTALTTRVN
-421 KVEEIRKKNIRISK
+421 ELRKRNSCQKQ
-435 KKEIA
+435 KKEIT

-445 KFTRDDINPER
+445 KFTKDDINPER
-456 RRSPKATA
+456 RKSVKGTA

-481 SAKEQLP
+481 IALDKLP
-488 PEKLIT
+488 PEKMLT
-494 SLNRRIYEIILS
+494 SLNRRIYETIIS
-506 SLESG
+506 VLEHG
-511 GSLDISVFAEK
+511 GSLDISAFAEK

-549 DCIRVILEEEMLLS
+549 DCIGVILEEDMLLES
-563 AQSRENTSVEDWAE
+563 AEKAEGSVEEWA
-577 ALQTI
+577 AGLQNLIAEKT
-582 IDKKSKGKNNG
+582 KGN
-593 KEQKN
+593 

>member
-6 IINEIKYRNEI
+6 IINEIKYRNDI
-17 ETAISSYVNL
+17 ETAVSQYVNL

-78 DYIESVKLLAE
+78 DYMESIKLLAE
-89 RSGVTLPQDGYD
+89 RSGISLPQDGYD
-101 DSMQK
+101 DSMQR
-106 LKNKIYD
+106 LKKRIYD

-122 HSFLMSEEGKWALD
+122 HSFLMSPGGKWALD
-136 YLLGRGL
+136 YLTGRGL

-153 GAAPDSWDML
+153 GAAPDSWDAL
-163 IKHLKEKGYKEADML
+163 IHHLKEKGYTESDML
-178 AAGVVGKSQK
+178 AANVIGKNNR
-188 GTLYD
+188 GGIYD

-208 NIIAFS
+208 NIVAFS
-214 GRARPGEDKQG
+214 GRAMPGEDKQG
-225 GKYVNTSDTP
+225 GKYVNTADTP
-235 VYKKSSNLFGMN
+235 VYKKSENLFGIN
-247 FAKNVCSERV
+247 FAKSVCSERV

-271 AGFTNAVA
+271 AGFENTVA
-279 PLGTAFTMEQANLLA
+279 PLGTAFTTEQANLLS
-294 RYTKEIVLTLDADA
+294 RYTKEIVLMLDADA
-308 AGQKAIKRASELLEN
+308 AGQKAVRRASGLLEN
-323 TGLKTRVV
+323 TGLSVRVV

-339 DEFIKKNGPDRFRA
+339 DEYIKKNGKERFAA
-353 LLEGAVSDIEYK
+353 LLEGAVSDMEYK

-372 INLESEDGRLRYLS
+372 IDLNSEDGRLKYLA
-386 AAAEIVAGS
+386 AAAEIIAAT
-395 DDVMTRDIYIGRL
+395 DDIMTRDIYIGRL
-408 SEKYGVSRTALNA
+408 SEKYGVSRTALTTRVN
-421 KVEEIRKKNIRISK
+421 ELRKRNSRQKQ
-435 KKEIA
+435 KKEIS

-445 KFTRDDINPER
+445 KFTKDDINPER
-456 RRSPKATA
+456 RKSVKGTA

-481 SAKEQLP
+481 IALDKLP
-488 PEKLIT
+488 PEKMLT
-494 SLNRRIYEIILS
+494 SLNRRIYETIIS
-506 SLESG
+506 VLEHG
-511 GSLDISVFAEK
+511 GSLDISAFAEK

-549 DCIRVILEEEMLLS
+549 DCIGVILEEDMLLES
-563 AQSRENTSVEDWAE
+563 AEKAESSVEEWA
-577 ALQTI
+577 AGLQNLI
-582 IDKKSKGKNNG
+582 AEKSKGN
-593 KEQKN
+593 

>member
-6 IINEIKYRNEI
+6 IINEIKYRNDI
-17 ETAISSYVNL
+17 ETAVSQYVNL

-78 DYIESVKLLAE
+78 DYMESIKLLAE
-89 RSGVTLPQDGYD
+89 RSGISLPQDGYD
-101 DSMQK
+101 DSMQR
-106 LKNKIYD
+106 LKKKIYD

-122 HSFLMSEEGKWALD
+122 HSFLMSPGGKWALD
-136 YLLGRGL
+136 YLTGRGL
-143 TLKTIKHFGL
+143 TVKTIKHFGL
-153 GAAPDSWDML
+153 GAAPDSWDAL
-163 IKHLKEKGYKEADML
+163 INHLKEKGYTESDML
-178 AAGVVGKSQK
+178 AANVIGKSNR
-188 GTLYD
+188 GGIYD

-208 NIIAFS
+208 NIVAFS
-214 GRARPGEDKQG
+214 GRAMPGEDKQG
-225 GKYVNTSDTP
+225 GKYVNTADTP
-235 VYKKSSNLFGMN
+235 VYKKSENLFGIN
-247 FAKNVCSERV
+247 FAKSVCSERV

-271 AGFTNAVA
+271 AGFENTVA
-279 PLGTAFTMEQANLLA
+279 PLGTAFTTEQANLLS
-294 RYTKEIVLTLDADA
+294 RYTKEIVLMLDADA
-308 AGQKAIKRASELLEN
+308 AGQKAVRRASGLLEN
-323 TGLKTRVV
+323 TGLSVRVV

-339 DEFIKKNGPDRFRA
+339 DEYIKKNGKERFAA
-353 LLEGAVSDIEYK
+353 LLEGAVSDMEYK

-372 INLESEDGRLRYLS
+372 IDLNNEDGRLKYLA
-386 AAAEIVAGS
+386 AAAEIIAAT
-395 DDVMTRDIYIGRL
+395 DDIMTRDIYIGRL
-408 SEKYGVSRTALNA
+408 SEKYGVSRTALTTRVN
-421 KVEEIRKKNIRISK
+421 ELRKRNSRQKQ
-435 KKEIA
+435 KKEIS

-445 KFTRDDINPER
+445 KFTKDDINPER
-456 RRSPKATA
+456 RKSVKGTA

-481 SAKEQLP
+481 IAADKLP
-488 PEKLIT
+488 PEKMLT
-494 SLNRRIYEIILS
+494 SLNRRIYETIIS
-506 SLESG
+506 VLEHG
-511 GSLDISVFAEK
+511 GSLDISAFAEK

-549 DCIRVILEEEMLLS
+549 DCIGVILEEDMLLES
-563 AQSRENTSVEDWAE
+563 AEKAESSVEEWA
-577 ALQTI
+577 AGLQNLI
-582 IDKKSKGKNNG
+582 AEKSKGN
-593 KEQKN
+593 

>member
-6 IINEIKYRNEI
+6 IINEIKYRNDI
-17 ETAISSYVNL
+17 ETAVSQYVNL

-78 DYIESVKLLAE
+78 DYMESIKLLAE
-89 RSGVTLPQDGYD
+89 RSGISLPQDGYD
-101 DSMQK
+101 DSMQR
-106 LKNKIYD
+106 LKKRIYD

-122 HSFLMSEEGKWALD
+122 HSFLMSPGGKWALD
-136 YLLGRGL
+136 YLTGRGL
-143 TLKTIKHFGL
+143 TVKTIKHFGL
-153 GAAPDSWDML
+153 GAAPDSWDAL
-163 IKHLKEKGYKEADML
+163 IHHLKEKGYTESDML
-178 AAGVVGKSQK
+178 AANVIGKSNS
-188 GTLYD
+188 GGIYD

-208 NIIAFS
+208 NIVAFS
-214 GRARPGEDKQG
+214 GRAMPGEDKQG
-225 GKYVNTSDTP
+225 GKYVNTADTP
-235 VYKKSSNLFGMN
+235 VYKKSENLFGIN
-247 FAKNVCSERV
+247 FAKSVCSERV

-271 AGFTNAVA
+271 AGFENTVA
-279 PLGTAFTMEQANLLA
+279 PLGTAFTTEQANLLS
-294 RYTKEIVLTLDADA
+294 RYTKEIVLMLDADA
-308 AGQKAIKRASELLEN
+308 AGQKAVRRASGLLEN
-323 TGLKTRVV
+323 TGLSVRVV

-339 DEFIKKNGPDRFRA
+339 DEYIKKNGKERFAA
-353 LLEGAVSDIEYK
+353 LLEGAVSDMEYK

-372 INLESEDGRLRYLS
+372 IDLNSEDGRLKYLA
-386 AAAEIVAGS
+386 AAAEIIAAT
-395 DDVMTRDIYIGRL
+395 DDIMTRDIYIGRL
-408 SEKYGVSRTALNA
+408 SEKYGVSRTALTTRVN
-421 KVEEIRKKNIRISK
+421 ELRKRNSRQKQ
-435 KKEIA
+435 KKEIT

-445 KFTRDDINPER
+445 KFTKDDINPER
-456 RRSPKATA
+456 RKSVKGTA

-481 SAKEQLP
+481 IAADKLP
-488 PEKLIT
+488 PEKMLT
-494 SLNRRIYEIILS
+494 SLNRRIYETIIS
-506 SLESG
+506 VLEHG
-511 GSLDISVFAEK
+511 GSLDISAFAEK

-549 DCIRVILEEEMLLS
+549 DCIGVILEEDMLLES
-563 AQSRENTSVEDWAE
+563 AEKAESSVEEWA
-577 ALQTI
+577 AGLQNLI
-582 IDKKSKGKNNG
+582 AEKSKGN
-593 KEQKN
+593 

>member
-6 IINEIKYRNEI
+6 IINEIKYRNDI
-17 ETAISSYVNL
+17 ETAVSQYVNL

-78 DYIESVKLLAE
+78 DYMESIKLLAE
-89 RSGVTLPQDGYD
+89 RSGISLPQDGYD
-101 DSMQK
+101 DSMQR
-106 LKNKIYD
+106 LKKKIYD

-122 HSFLMSEEGKWALD
+122 HSFLMSPGGKWALD
-136 YLLGRGL
+136 YLTGRGL
-143 TLKTIKHFGL
+143 TVKTIKHFGL
-153 GAAPDSWDML
+153 GAAPDSWDAL
-163 IKHLKEKGYKEADML
+163 IHHLKEKGYTESDML
-178 AAGVVGKSQK
+178 AANVIGKSNR
-188 GTLYD
+188 GGIYD

-208 NIIAFS
+208 NIVAFS
-214 GRARPGEDKQG
+214 GRAMPGEDKQG
-225 GKYVNTSDTP
+225 GKYVNTADTP
-235 VYKKSSNLFGMN
+235 VYKKSENLFGIN
-247 FAKNVCSERV
+247 FAKSVCSERV

-271 AGFTNAVA
+271 AGFENTVA
-279 PLGTAFTMEQANLLA
+279 PLGTAFTTEQANLLS
-294 RYTKEIVLTLDADA
+294 RYTKEIVLMLDADA
-308 AGQKAIKRASELLEN
+308 AGQKAVRRASGLLEN
-323 TGLKTRVV
+323 TGLSVRVV

-339 DEFIKKNGPDRFRA
+339 DEYIKKNGKERFAA
-353 LLEGAVSDIEYK
+353 LLEGAVSDMEYK

-372 INLESEDGRLRYLS
+372 IDLNSEDGRLKYLA
-386 AAAEIVAGS
+386 AAAEIIAAT
-395 DDVMTRDIYIGRL
+395 DDIMTRDIYIGRL
-408 SEKYGVSRTALNA
+408 SEKYGVSRTALTTRVN
-421 KVEEIRKKNIRISK
+421 ELRKRNSRQKQ
-435 KKEIA
+435 KKEIT

-445 KFTRDDINPER
+445 KFTKDDINPER
-456 RRSPKATA
+456 RKSVKGTA

-481 SAKEQLP
+481 IAADKLP
-488 PEKLIT
+488 PEKMLT
-494 SLNRRIYEIILS
+494 SLNRRIYETIIS
-506 SLESG
+506 VLEHG
-511 GSLDISVFAEK
+511 GSLDISAFAEK

-549 DCIRVILEEEMLLS
+549 DCIGVILEEDMLLES
-563 AQSRENTSVEDWAE
+563 AEKAESSVEEWA
-577 ALQTI
+577 AGLQNLI
-582 IDKKSKGKNNG
+582 AEKSKGN
-593 KEQKN
+593 

>member
-6 IINEIKYRNEI
+6 IINEIKYRNDI
-17 ETAISSYVNL
+17 ETAISQYVNL

-89 RSGVTLPQDGYD
+89 RSGITLPQDGYD
-101 DSMQK
+101 DSMQR
-106 LKNKIYD
+106 LKKRIYD

-122 HSFLMSEEGKWALD
+122 HVFLMSPGGKWALD
-136 YLLGRGL
+136 YLTGRGL
-143 TLKTIKHFGL
+143 TVKTIKHFGL
-153 GAAPDSWDML
+153 GAAPDSWDAL
-163 IKHLKEKGYKEADML
+163 IHHLKEKGYTESDML
-178 AAGVVGKSQK
+178 AANVIGKSQR
-188 GTLYD
+188 GSLYD

-208 NIIAFS
+208 NIVAFS
-214 GRARPGEDKQG
+214 GRAMPGEDKQG
-225 GKYVNTSDTP
+225 GKYVNTADTP
-235 VYKKSSNLFGMN
+235 VYKKSENLFGIN

-271 AGFTNAVA
+271 AGFENTVA
-279 PLGTAFTMEQANLLA
+279 PLGTAFTTEQANLLS
-294 RYTKEIVLTLDADA
+294 RYTKEIVLMLDADA
-308 AGQKAIKRASELLEN
+308 AGQKAVRRASELLEN
-323 TGLKTRVV
+323 TGLSVRVV
-331 VIPDGKDP
+331 VVPDGKDP
-339 DEFIKKNGPDRFRA
+339 DEYIKKNGKERFAA
-353 LLEGAVSDIEYK
+353 LLEGAVSDMEYK

-372 INLESEDGRLRYLS
+372 INLDNEDGRLKYLA
-386 AAAEIVAGS
+386 AAAEIIAAS
-395 DDVMTRDIYIGRL
+395 DDIMTRDIYIGRL

-421 KVEEIRKKNIRISK
+421 RIEELRKRNRRQKQ
-435 KKEIA
+435 KKEIS

-445 KFTRDDINPER
+445 KYTKDDINPER
-456 RRSPKATA
+456 RKSVKGTA

-481 SAKEQLP
+481 IAAEKLP
-488 PEKLIT
+488 PEKMLT
-494 SLNRRIYEIILS
+494 SLNRRIYETILS
-506 SLESG
+506 VLGRG
-511 GSLDISVFAEK
+511 GTLDISAFAEK

-549 DCIRVILEEEMLLS
+549 DCIGVILEEDMLLES
-563 AQSRENTSVEDWAE
+563 SEKSENSVEEWA
-577 ALQTI
+577 AGLQNL
-582 IDKKSKGKNNG
+582 IDKKVRGK
-593 KEQKN
+593 

>member
-6 IINEIKYRNEI
+6 IINEIKYRNDI
-17 ETAISSYVNL
+17 ETAVSQYVNL

-78 DYIESVKLLAE
+78 DYMESIKLLAE
-89 RSGVTLPQDGYD
+89 RSGISLPQDGYD
-101 DSMQK
+101 DSMQR
-106 LKNKIYD
+106 LKKKIYD

-122 HSFLMSEEGKWALD
+122 HSFLMSPGGKWALD
-136 YLLGRGL
+136 YLTGRGL
-143 TLKTIKHFGL
+143 TVKTIKHFGL
-153 GAAPDSWDML
+153 GAAPDSWDAL
-163 IKHLKEKGYKEADML
+163 IHHLKEKGYTESDML
-178 AAGVVGKSQK
+178 AANVIGKSQR
-188 GTLYD
+188 GSLYD

-208 NIIAFS
+208 NIVAFS
-214 GRARPGEDKQG
+214 GRAMPGEDKQG
-225 GKYVNTSDTP
+225 GKYVNTADTP
-235 VYKKSSNLFGMN
+235 VYKKSENLFGIN

-271 AGFTNAVA
+271 AGFENTVA
-279 PLGTAFTMEQANLLA
+279 PLGTAFTTEQANLLS
-294 RYTKEIVLTLDADA
+294 RYTKEIVLMLDADA
-308 AGQKAIKRASELLEN
+308 AGQKAVRRASGLLEN
-323 TGLKTRVV
+323 TGLSVRVV
-331 VIPDGKDP
+331 VVPDGKDP
-339 DEFIKKNGPDRFRA
+339 DEYIKKNGKERFAA
-353 LLEGAVSDIEYK
+353 LLEGAVSDMEYK

-372 INLESEDGRLRYLS
+372 IDLNSEDGRLKYLA
-386 AAAEIVAGS
+386 AAAEIIAAT
-395 DDVMTRDIYIGRL
+395 DDIMTRDIYIGRL
-408 SEKYGVSRTALNA
+408 SEKYGVSRTALTTRVN
-421 KVEEIRKKNIRISK
+421 ELRKRNSRQKQ
-435 KKEIA
+435 KKEIT

-445 KFTRDDINPER
+445 KFTKDDINPER
-456 RRSPKATA
+456 RKSVKGTA

-481 SAKEQLP
+481 IALDKLP
-488 PEKLIT
+488 PEKMLT
-494 SLNRRIYEIILS
+494 SLNRRIYETIIS
-506 SLESG
+506 VLEHG
-511 GSLDISVFAEK
+511 GSLDISAFAEK

-549 DCIRVILEEEMLLS
+549 DCIGVILEEDMLLES
-563 AQSRENTSVEDWAE
+563 AEKAEGSVEEWA
-577 ALQTI
+577 AGLQNLI
-582 IDKKSKGKNNG
+582 AEKSKGN
-593 KEQKN
+593 

>member
-6 IINEIKYRNEI
+6 IINEIKYRNDI
-17 ETAISSYVNL
+17 ETAVSQYVNL

-89 RSGVTLPQDGYD
+89 RSGITLPQDGYD
-101 DSMQK
+101 DSMQR
-106 LKNKIYD
+106 LKKRIYD

-122 HSFLMSEEGKWALD
+122 HAFLMSPGGKWALD
-136 YLLGRGL
+136 YLTGRGL

-153 GAAPDSWDML
+153 GAAPDSWDAL
-163 IKHLKEKGYKEADML
+163 IHHLKEKGYTESDML
-178 AAGVVGKSQK
+178 AANVIGKSQR
-188 GTLYD
+188 GSLYD

-208 NIIAFS
+208 NIVAFS
-214 GRARPGEDKQG
+214 GRAMPGEDKQA
-225 GKYVNTSDTP
+225 GKYVNTADTP
-235 VYKKSSNLFGMN
+235 VYKKSENLFGIN

-271 AGFTNAVA
+271 AGFENTVA
-279 PLGTAFTMEQANLLA
+279 PLGTAFTTEQANLLS
-294 RYTKEIVLTLDADA
+294 RYTKEIVLMLDADA
-308 AGQKAIKRASELLEN
+308 AGQKAVRRASELLEN
-323 TGLKTRVV
+323 TGLSVRVV
-331 VIPDGKDP
+331 VVPDGKDP
-339 DEFIKKNGPDRFRA
+339 DEYIKKNGKERFAA
-353 LLEGAVSDIEYK
+353 LLEGAVSDMEYK

-372 INLESEDGRLRYLS
+372 INLDNEDGRLKYLA
-386 AAAEIVAGS
+386 AAAEIIAAS
-395 DDVMTRDIYIGRL
+395 DDIMTRDIYIGRL

-421 KVEEIRKKNIRISK
+421 RIEELRKRNRRQKQ
-435 KKEIA
+435 KKEIS

-445 KFTRDDINPER
+445 KYTKDDINPER
-456 RRSPKATA
+456 RKSVKGTA

-481 SAKEQLP
+481 IAAEKLP
-488 PEKLIT
+488 PEKMLT
-494 SLNRRIYEIILS
+494 SLNRRIYETILS
-506 SLESG
+506 VLERG
-511 GSLDISVFAEK
+511 GTLDISAFAEK

-549 DCIRVILEEEMLLS
+549 DCIGVILEEDMLLKS
-563 AQSRENTSVEDWAE
+563 AETAENSVEEWA
-577 ALQTI
+577 AGLQNL
-582 IDKKSKGKNNG
+582 IDKKVRGK
-593 KEQKN
+593 

>member
-6 IINEIKYRNEI
+6 IINEIKYRNDI
-17 ETAISSYVNL
+17 ETAVSQYVNL

-78 DYIESVKLLAE
+78 DYMESIKLLAE
-89 RSGVTLPQDGYD
+89 RSGISLPQDGYD
-101 DSMQK
+101 DSMQR
-106 LKNKIYD
+106 LKKKIYD

-122 HSFLMSEEGKWALD
+122 HSFLMSPGGKWALD
-136 YLLGRGL
+136 YLTGRGL
-143 TLKTIKHFGL
+143 TVKTIKHFGL
-153 GAAPDSWDML
+153 GAAPDSWDAL
-163 IKHLKEKGYKEADML
+163 IHHLKEKGYTESDML
-178 AAGVVGKSQK
+178 AANVISKNERGGF
-188 GTLYD
+188 YD

-208 NIIAFS
+208 NIVAFS
-214 GRARPGEDKQG
+214 GRAMPGEDKQG

-235 VYKKSSNLFGMN
+235 VYKKSENLFGIN
-247 FAKNVCSERV
+247 FAKSVCSERV

-271 AGFTNAVA
+271 AGFENTVA
-279 PLGTAFTMEQANLLA
+279 PLGTAFTTEQANLLS
-294 RYTKEIVLTLDADA
+294 RYTKEIVLMLDADA
-308 AGQKAIKRASELLEN
+308 AGQKAVRRASGLLEN
-323 TGLKTRVV
+323 TGLSVRVV
-331 VIPDGKDP
+331 VVPDGKDP
-339 DEFIKKNGPDRFRA
+339 DEYIKKNGKERFAA
-353 LLEGAVSDIEYK
+353 LLEGAVSDMEYK

-372 INLESEDGRLRYLS
+372 IDLNSEDGRLKYLA
-386 AAAEIVAGS
+386 AAAEIIAAT
-395 DDVMTRDIYIGRL
+395 DDIMTRDIYIGRL
-408 SEKYGVSRTALNA
+408 SEKYGVSRTALTTRVN
-421 KVEEIRKKNIRISK
+421 ELRKRNSRQKQ
-435 KKEIA
+435 KKEIS

-445 KFTRDDINPER
+445 KFTKDDINPER
-456 RRSPKATA
+456 RKSVKGTA

-481 SAKEQLP
+481 IALDKLP
-488 PEKLIT
+488 PEKMLT
-494 SLNRRIYEIILS
+494 SLNRRIYETIIS
-506 SLESG
+506 VLEHG
-511 GSLDISVFAEK
+511 GSLDISAFAEK

-549 DCIRVILEEEMLLS
+549 DCIGVILEEDMLLES
-563 AQSRENTSVEDWAE
+563 AEKAESSVEEWA
-577 ALQTI
+577 AGLQNLI
-582 IDKKSKGKNNG
+582 AEKSKGN
-593 KEQKN
+593 

>member
-6 IINEIKYRNEI
+6 IINEIKYRNDI
-17 ETAISSYVNL
+17 ETAVSQYVNL

-78 DYIESVKLLAE
+78 DYMESIKLLAE
-89 RSGVTLPQDGYD
+89 RSGISLPQDGYD
-101 DSMQK
+101 DSMQR
-106 LKNKIYD
+106 LKKKIYD

-122 HSFLMSEEGKWALD
+122 HSFLMSPGGKWALD
-136 YLLGRGL
+136 YLTGRGL
-143 TLKTIKHFGL
+143 TVKTIKHFGL
-153 GAAPDSWDML
+153 GAAPDSWDAL
-163 IKHLKEKGYKEADML
+163 IHHLKEKGYTESDML
-178 AAGVVGKSQK
+178 AANVIGKSNR
-188 GTLYD
+188 GGIYD

-208 NIIAFS
+208 NIVAFS
-214 GRARPGEDKQG
+214 GRAMPGDDKQG

-235 VYKKSSNLFGMN
+235 VYKKSENLFGIN
-247 FAKNVCSERV
+247 FAKSVCSERV

-271 AGFTNAVA
+271 AGFENTVA
-279 PLGTAFTMEQANLLA
+279 PLGTAFTTEQANLLS
-294 RYTKEIVLTLDADA
+294 RYTKEIVLMLDADA
-308 AGQKAIKRASELLEN
+308 AGQKAVRRASGLLEN
-323 TGLKTRVV
+323 TGLSVRVV

-339 DEFIKKNGPDRFRA
+339 DEYIKKNGKERFAA
-353 LLEGAVSDIEYK
+353 LLEGAVSDMEYK

-372 INLESEDGRLRYLS
+372 IDLNSEDGRLKYLA
-386 AAAEIVAGS
+386 AAAEIIAAT
-395 DDVMTRDIYIGRL
+395 DDIMTRDIYIGRL
-408 SEKYGVSRTALNA
+408 SEKYGVSRTALTTRVN
-421 KVEEIRKKNIRISK
+421 ELRKRNSRQKQ
-435 KKEIA
+435 KKEIS

-445 KFTRDDINPER
+445 KFTKDDINPER
-456 RRSPKATA
+456 RKSVKGTA

-481 SAKEQLP
+481 IAADKLP
-488 PEKLIT
+488 PEKMLT
-494 SLNRRIYEIILS
+494 SLNRRIYETIIS
-506 SLESG
+506 VLEHG
-511 GSLDISVFAEK
+511 GSLDISAFAEK

-549 DCIRVILEEEMLLS
+549 DCIGVILEEDMLLES
-563 AQSRENTSVEDWAE
+563 AEKAESSVEEWA
-577 ALQTI
+577 AGLQNLI
-582 IDKKSKGKNNG
+582 AEKSKGN
-593 KEQKN
+593 